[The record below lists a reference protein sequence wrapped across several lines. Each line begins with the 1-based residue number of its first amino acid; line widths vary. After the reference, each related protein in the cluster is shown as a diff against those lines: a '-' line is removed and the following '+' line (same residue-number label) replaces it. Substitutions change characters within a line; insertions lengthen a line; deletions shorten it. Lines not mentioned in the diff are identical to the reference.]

1 MAKFCEVSINGIKIR
16 AELAS
21 NPLTQSLGLMFRKGL
36 SDGNGML
43 FDFKLELFP
52 KIWMAGMRFPID
64 IIWADKEKKIVHIA
78 HEVQPA
84 SLFDWQVK
92 TPSRPARYVL
102 EVPAGFTRKNKITVW
117 DEIKLKLII

>member
-1 MAKFCEVSINGIKIR
+1 MAKFCEVDINGIKIKS
-16 AELAS
+16 ELAS
-21 NPLTQSLGLMFRKGL
+21 NPLTQSLGLMFRKEL
-36 SDGNGML
+36 PDGSGML
-43 FDFKLELFP
+43 FDFKIECFA
-52 KIWMAGMRFPID
+52 KIWMAGMGFPID

-84 SLFDWQVK
+84 SLLDWQVK

-117 DEIKLKLII
+117 DEIKI